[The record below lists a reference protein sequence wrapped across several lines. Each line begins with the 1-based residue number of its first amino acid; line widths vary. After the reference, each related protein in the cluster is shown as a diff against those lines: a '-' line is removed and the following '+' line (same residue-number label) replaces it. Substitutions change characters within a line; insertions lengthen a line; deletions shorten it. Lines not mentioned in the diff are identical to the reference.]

1 MRFVSP
7 YPHTFVTH
15 AERATRVS
23 SSIGLN
29 KGRNMNSLDLL
40 IGLAACGMGFM
51 FMVIGY
57 SIGFKHGHGE
67 GFVRGRNIAKALRDA
82 ELIK

>member
-1 MRFVSP
+1 
-7 YPHTFVTH
+7 
-15 AERATRVS
+15 
-23 SSIGLN
+23 
-29 KGRNMNSLDLL
+29 MNSLDLV
-40 IGLAACGMGFM
+40 IGIGACAIGFL

-82 ELIK
+82 ELTR

>member
-1 MRFVSP
+1 MSDASP
-7 YPHTFVTH
+7 ILLLQTPSGL
-15 AERATRVS
+15 TRIVRPPALS
-23 SSIGLN
+23 KGLS
-29 KGRNMNSLDLL
+29 MNSLDIL
-40 IGLAACGMGFM
+40 IGLAACGLGFL

-82 ELIK
+82 ELTR